1 MRGIMD
7 QQEYKYQKSLLPE
20 GREEMILFD
29 EECNYEQGST
39 GLL

>member
-7 QQEYKYQKSLLPE
+7 QQEYKYQKSLLLEPH
-20 GREEMILFD
+20 EEMIIFE